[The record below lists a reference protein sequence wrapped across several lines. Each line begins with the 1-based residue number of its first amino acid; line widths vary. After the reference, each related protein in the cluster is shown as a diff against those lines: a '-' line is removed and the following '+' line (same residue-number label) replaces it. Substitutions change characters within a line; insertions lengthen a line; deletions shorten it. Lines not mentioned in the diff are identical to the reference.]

1 MNNRRSLLA
10 IFFLAFFFPIL
21 SLAANR
27 KLNVLFCVKSFPAY
41 TNWFILNQ
49 MTEFV
54 EAGHNITILSRDPKF
69 TTANDHHPD
78 IVRYNLLEKTF
89 VDHLPDDLRSFDI
102 ILCQF
107 SSLAPYAIDFIE
119 KYNIAGKLFVF
130 VRGAFCYRHASVRH
144 KKLRKKIFKKAF
156 KLFPVCK
163 FSEDQ
168 LIQLGCDPNKIKII
182 HSTIDCNKFPY
193 KQRPLPQGKIK
204 IVTTSRLTEQKGL
217 EYAIKAMKAVLAKH
231 PNCEYKIIGDGELR
245 EKLTQLIYSLH
256 LEKNVF
262 LVGWKTPDALRKI
275 LYKSHFFLH
284 PSVTRISGGHEATP
298 TSIMEALATGLPA
311 ICTYH
316 AGIPELIEEGIT
328 GFLVPE
334 KDENALAKKI
344 EFLIE
349 HPEIWNRIGLAGR
362 KAVEKNYDKKTENK
376 KFINF
381 CRKYIFSKSMVRTDF

>member
-10 IFFLAFFFPIL
+10 IFFLASFFPIL
-21 SLAANR
+21 SQDISR

-41 TNWFILNQ
+41 TNWFVLNQ

-54 EAGHNITILSRDPKF
+54 EAGHNITILARDPRF

-78 IVRYNLLEKTF
+78 VVRYKLLEKTF
-89 VDHLPDDLRSFDI
+89 VGHLPDDLRSFDI

-119 KYNIAGKLFVF
+119 KYDIKGKLFVF
-130 VRGAFCYRHASVRH
+130 VRGAFCYRHASARH
-144 KKLRKKIFKKAF
+144 KKLRRKIFKKAV

-163 FSEDQ
+163 FSMVQ
-168 LIQLGCDPNKIKII
+168 LIRLGCDPNKIKII

-193 KQRPLPQGKIK
+193 KQRPLPQRKIN
-204 IVTTSRLTEQKGL
+204 IVTTSRLVEQKGL
-217 EYAIKAMKAVLAKH
+217 KDAINAIKIVLEKY
-231 PNCEYKIIGDGELR
+231 PNCKYTIIGDGDLR
-245 EKLTQLIYSLH
+245 ENLTQLIYSLH

-284 PSVTRISGGHEATP
+284 PSVTRENGGHEATP

-316 AGIPELIEEGIT
+316 AGIPELIKEGIT

-334 KDENALAKKI
+334 KDDYALAKKI

-376 KFINF
+376 RFINF
-381 CRKYIFSKSMVRTDF
+381 CIKYVFSK